1 MSFIFSTLGDLYCSF
16 DIFFVELTI
25 ENPSLRVTMQPVEH
39 LHLEH
44 VVQTVSA
51 LESVVLRSFGP
62 EGGQVLFTRD
72 TGQAMLSRSGRCIL
86 SALQL
91 EHPVAR

>member
-1 MSFIFSTLGDLYCSF
+1 MA
-16 DIFFVELTI
+16 
-25 ENPSLRVTMQPVEH
+25 MQPVEH

-44 VVQTVSA
+44 VVQTVSV

-86 SALQL
+86 AALQL

>member
-1 MSFIFSTLGDLYCSF
+1 ML
-16 DIFFVELTI
+16 
-25 ENPSLRVTMQPVEH
+25 PVEH

-44 VVQTVSA
+44 VLQTVSA

-72 TGQAMLSRSGRCIL
+72 TGQAMLSRSGTTIL
-86 SALQL
+86 TALRL
-91 EHPVAR
+91 EHPLARMVVECVLKHSAVTEKQQLPLLPDD

>member
-1 MSFIFSTLGDLYCSF
+1 ML
-16 DIFFVELTI
+16 
-25 ENPSLRVTMQPVEH
+25 PVEH

-44 VVQTVSA
+44 VLQTVSV

-62 EGGQVLFTRD
+62 VGGQVLFTRD
-72 TGQAMLSRSGRCIL
+72 TGQVMLSRSGTYIL